1 VRPMFEGGQNPLV
14 RRLPYKR
21 GFNNVFRVEYA
32 VVNISKLN
40 VFADGTEITPEHL
53 VSAGIIKG
61 LQNPVK
67 ILGDGELSRR
77 LVVKAHKFSLVAK
90 DKIEALGGKAEVV
103 A

>member
-1 VRPMFEGGQNPLV
+1 MRPMFEGGQNPLV

-21 GFNNVFRVEYA
+21 GFTNVFRVEYTI
-32 VVNISKLN
+32 VNLSRLN
-40 VFADGTEITPEHL
+40 VFADGAEITPEHL

-61 LQNPVK
+61 LRNPVK
-67 ILGDGELSRR
+67 ILGEGELSRR

-90 DKIEALGGKAEVV
+90 DKIESLGGKAEVL